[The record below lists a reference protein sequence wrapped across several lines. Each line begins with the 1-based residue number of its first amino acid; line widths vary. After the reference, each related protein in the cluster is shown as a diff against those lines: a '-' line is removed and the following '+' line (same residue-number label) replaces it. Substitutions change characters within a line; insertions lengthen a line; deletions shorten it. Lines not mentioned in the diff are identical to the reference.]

1 MEHLT
6 TIERHLST
14 CNQCFRWAMLRWYDV
29 ADDHGACLAGRKLLP
44 MLPSL
49 GAALAVV
56 PYESEL
62 EYELRTRTHALGR

>member
-1 MEHLT
+1 MLTKIEEHLA
-6 TIERHLST
+6 S
-14 CNQCFRWAMLRWYDV
+14 CSQCFRFFMLRHTDV

-56 PYESEL
+56 PYEPEADF
-62 EYELRTRTHALGR
+62 EIRTRTHALGR